1 MATKK
6 AGTRAAVYIRVSSD
20 QQEDN
25 TSLETQEADAL
36 AFIAQQGMTH
46 VATFRD
52 VKSGYVLERP
62 GLQAMLAAASAREFD
77 HLVVYKVDRLS
88 RNNQHFGY
96 ILVRLQQA
104 DIAFASVSEQDD
116 SIGGQFLISV
126 MALVGEL
133 YREQLIDRV
142 TRAARARAESG
153 RYMTGAC
160 PPFGYSWLKSAGEA
174 VKSRRDAVVTGL
186 EPDSINAPLL
196 REIFQRIADGETATA
211 IATSFNDR
219 GIPTSRGGRRWWH
232 QTIVAIVKNPVYK
245 GEYEALRNMQVSGG
259 KGKKSKTQL
268 RPAHERTRVVR
279 DIEPL
284 VSSTLWQRA
293 NDQTKISRNTASRN
307 NPEPEAYLLRA
318 GILKCSGCGRALQGK
333 VETGGIRRYRCKSP
347 RSLCPSGSAIEVD
360 TIDSAVWDMVTYVL
374 KDRDWICQNVLG
386 QESVPEHH
394 LADLNRQM
402 DQAARR
408 IERTSTAIAMVDDP
422 APLVQQLNSLQSE
435 MRSLQNQWDQVTRQR
450 NQASKLN
457 TMLNDFNPRVWEAM
471 QAVDIMSYQ
480 KKRAMLRDF
489 EVRVTLWPRDH
500 EPRYTIDWAFDLE
513 DQWWIPTDSGVNGS
527 TILAAPVTVDAI
539 THR

>member
-1 MATKK
+1 
-6 AGTRAAVYIRVSSD
+6 
-20 QQEDN
+20 
-25 TSLETQEADAL
+25 
-36 AFIAQQGMTH
+36 
-46 VATFRD
+46 
-52 VKSGYVLERP
+52 VLERP
-62 GLQAMLAAASAREFD
+62 GLQAMLAAASGREFD
-77 HLVVYKVDRLS
+77 QLVVYKVDRLS

-160 PPFGYSWLKSAGEA
+160 PPFGYSWVKSAGDE

-186 EPDSINAPLL
+186 EPDPVNAPLL

-211 IATSFNDR
+211 VATSFNER

-232 QTIVAIVKNPVYK
+232 QTMVTIVQNPVYK

-259 KGKKSKTQL
+259 KGKKSKTRL
-268 RPAHERTRVVR
+268 RPAHERTRAMR

-284 VSSTLWQRA
+284 ISPNLWQRA
-293 NDQTKISRNTASRN
+293 NDQTQISRNTASRN

-318 GILKCSGCGRALQGK
+318 GILRCSGCGRALQGK

-360 TIDSAVWDMVTYVL
+360 TIDAAVWDMITYVL
-374 KDRDWICQNVLG
+374 KDRDWIRQNVLN
-386 QESVPEHH
+386 QETVPDAHT
-394 LADLNRQM
+394 ADLTRQL
-402 DQAARR
+402 DQVAKR
-408 IERTSTAIAMVDDP
+408 IERTSSAIAMVDDP
-422 APLVQQLNSLQSE
+422 TPLVRQLNTLQVE
-435 MRSLQNQWDQVTRQR
+435 ARSLQQQWEQLERQR
-450 NQASKLN
+450 SQTSKLSAI
-457 TMLNDFNPRVWEAM
+457 LDGFEPRIWEAM
-471 QAVDIMSYQ
+471 QDVDTMSYQ

-489 EVRVTLWPRDH
+489 DVRVTLWPRNH
-500 EPRYTIDWAFDLE
+500 EPRYTIDWAFDLD
-513 DQWWIPTDSGVNGS
+513 DQWWIMDGAGIDGN
-527 TILAAPVTVDAI
+527 TIFSAPVAVDAT